1 MPSNPKKQ
9 AAFYKP
15 SGSASYKFPRHV
27 QVEDGDS
34 DVAYVGKAYKHSWV
48 HLLKRYCSVIPL
60 VGVIQLQDHLV
71 SKK

>member
-27 QVEDGDS
+27 QVEDGDA
-34 DVAYVGKAYKHSWV
+34 DVAYVGKAFQILANIHV
-48 HLLKRYCSVIPL
+48 SVISDDTDGL
-60 VGVIQLQDHLV
+60 IL
-71 SKK
+71 